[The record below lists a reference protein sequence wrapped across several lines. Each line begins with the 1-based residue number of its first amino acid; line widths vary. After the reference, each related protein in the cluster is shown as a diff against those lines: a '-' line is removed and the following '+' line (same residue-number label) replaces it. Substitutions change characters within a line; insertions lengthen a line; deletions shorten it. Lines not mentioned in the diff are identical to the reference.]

1 VVEKHGEYQD
11 PEIGSLKFTKGRIAC
26 LQNLLPKTENEPMVS
41 DLYCHHS
48 SIASV
53 APLDLN
59 FLKYILEKDEDKLIK
74 LWEVLST
81 RMIIL
86 NPYKLK

>member
-1 VVEKHGEYQD
+1 
-11 PEIGSLKFTKGRIAC
+11 
-26 LQNLLPKTENEPMVS
+26 MVS

>member
-1 VVEKHGEYQD
+1 
-11 PEIGSLKFTKGRIAC
+11 
-26 LQNLLPKTENEPMVS
+26 MVS

-81 RMIIL
+81 RIIIL
-86 NPYKLK
+86 NPYKLKQFLSLTQQRIKMFTKMCEIKIY